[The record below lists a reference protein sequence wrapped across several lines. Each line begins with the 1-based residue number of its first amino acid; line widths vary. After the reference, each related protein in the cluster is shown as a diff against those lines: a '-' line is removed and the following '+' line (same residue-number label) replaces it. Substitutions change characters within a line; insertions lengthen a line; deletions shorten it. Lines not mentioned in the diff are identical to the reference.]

1 MAMFP
6 CVKKHLISG
15 VNVMPKYLIKASY
28 SQEGV
33 KGLLKDGGTS
43 RQKAIEGLAESQG
56 AKIESFYYAFGEAD
70 IYCIIDVPD
79 EATMTAISLTVAAS
93 GAVSLSTTV
102 LIDPETIDTATE
114 KTVSYIPPGR

>member
-1 MAMFP
+1 
-6 CVKKHLISG
+6 
-15 VNVMPKYLIKASY
+15 MPKYLIKASY

-79 EATMTAISLTVAAS
+79 EATMTAISLTVVAS

-102 LIDPETIDTATE
+102 LIDPETIDAATE